1 MNGDMSRVYFA
12 GVGVDKYE
20 LPGAARHL
28 PQGREDLLPFALWLR
43 NMGVPAKNISLF
55 TNGDKREFSDKLS
68 ECRLECPKADL
79 ISGKK
84 KTSSRHP

>member
-20 LPGAARHL
+20 LSGSAWHL
-28 PQGREDLLPFALWLR
+28 PQAREDVLAFALWLR
-43 NMGVPAKNISLF
+43 DIGVPAKNISLF